1 MTSAGP
7 PRLVGLAT
15 LIAFPIA
22 WIAMHQWLQ
31 NFEYH
36 VQLQWWIFA
45 AAGML
50 TAIIALFTVS
60 ILSFKAAASN
70 PVKNLRT
77 E

>member
-1 MTSAGP
+1 
-7 PRLVGLAT
+7 
-15 LIAFPIA
+15 
-22 WIAMHQWLQ
+22 MHQWLQ